1 MISQI
6 PPSICIDHVTYR
18 NSILLGVG
26 EKLGQDLRIFI

>member
-1 MISQI
+1 MISKI

-26 EKLGQDLRIFI
+26 ERACGTGCG